1 MTDIVANDEAGLGEG
16 DETEAIDVD
25 TDAEELRVL
34 GCFVE
39 VVTTPVMIPRVDE
52 GALSGYEEPEADSEE
67 ELDDVPEADAEEELD
82 NVPGADAE
90 EELDNVPEADV
101 EKELDDV
108 PEADA
113 EEELDNV
120 PGADAEEELDN
131 VPGADVEKELDNVP
145 EADAE
150 EVMGPRWTEMI
161 EKVGLAFPESP
172 ITGEVY

>member
-1 MTDIVANDEAGLGEG
+1 MTNDEAGLGAG
-16 DETEAIDVD
+16 DDTKAIDVD
-25 TDAEELRVL
+25 TDAEVLRVL

-52 GALSGYEEPEADSEE
+52 GALSGNEE
-67 ELDDVPEADAEEELD
+67 
-82 NVPGADAE
+82 
-90 EELDNVPEADV
+90 
-101 EKELDDV
+101 

>member
-1 MTDIVANDEAGLGEG
+1 MTNDEAGLGAG
-16 DETEAIDVD
+16 DDTKAIDVD
-25 TDAEELRVL
+25 TDAEVLRVL

-52 GALSGYEEPEADSEE
+52 GALSGNEE
-67 ELDDVPEADAEEELD
+67 PEADAEEELD
-82 NVPGADAE
+82 NVPG
-90 EELDNVPEADV
+90 
-101 EKELDDV
+101 
-108 PEADA
+108 ADA

>member
-67 ELDDVPEADAEEELD
+67 ELDDVPEADAEEEL
-82 NVPGADAE
+82 GSCWM
-90 EELDNVPEADV
+90 
-101 EKELDDV
+101 
-108 PEADA
+108 
-113 EEELDNV
+113 
-120 PGADAEEELDN
+120 
-131 VPGADVEKELDNVP
+131 
-145 EADAE
+145 
-150 EVMGPRWTEMI
+150 EVI
-161 EKVGLAFPESP
+161 AKAGLAFPESP